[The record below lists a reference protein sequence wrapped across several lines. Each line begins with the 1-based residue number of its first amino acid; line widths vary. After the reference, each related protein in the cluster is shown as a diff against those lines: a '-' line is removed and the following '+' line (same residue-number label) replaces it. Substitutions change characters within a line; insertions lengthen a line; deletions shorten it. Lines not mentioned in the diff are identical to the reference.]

1 MAANI
6 PALTRKGQEA
16 LSRMPADLTAKCR
29 NILVQVDGKRSLDQ
43 IRNTLRG
50 LLGFDEALNMLI
62 TGEYIAVSMECKD
75 IVMQLVR
82 QMLGPK
88 APTLIKKIDEM
99 HSKYG
104 EACWEHIDELDKTA
118 RLFYGEVIADKLKIE
133 ITRILSEI
141 KG

>member
-1 MAANI
+1 
-6 PALTRKGQEA
+6 
-16 LSRMPADLTAKCR
+16 MPADLTAKCR